1 MGGIL
6 SSLNTSYTGL
16 QAHQVMV
23 DVTGN
28 NISNAND
35 EFYSRQRVIARPQ
48 SSLAYTDRNVNMGVN
63 VESIQRVHDEFVF
76 ARYARANQEHAFY
89 STQFDNLREA
99 SSYFPD
105 MGEVGIQN
113 DLQNYFNAW
122 KDLAKNAKDPA
133 TKQALVQKTQT
144 LTRNIQDTRARLVA
158 LQYKASQELV
168 SSVKEVNRIGAEI
181 ANINRHLKEMEDPKT
196 LKQANELRDKRDAL
210 EFRLK
215 ELIGGNVSK
224 MHVQTNSANDI
235 KVADFDDGYVFNVAY
250 GFNIVDGAIFHPLV
264 VDNSDNKDHLAQIY
278 FQGDD
283 FKTIN
288 ITDKINQGKVGA
300 LMGIYNDG
308 SHGTIK
314 GKLQNYID
322 TLDTFAKGLIEST
335 NAIYAQSAAHSIEGK
350 IVEFDDRTALKDTNY
365 NIKEGSFDVVAY
377 NTDGKVLAK
386 KTIHITPITTMQ
398 DVIAQINANT
408 DDNRD
413 NNTMNDFDDYFSAH
427 FDNKAKQFSIQA
439 KNPSQGLFVSIKD
452 HGSNFT
458 GALGLN
464 TFFEGDSA
472 RNITINDTYKKEPTA
487 LRPWLAPI
495 NGNFD
500 VANMMQQL
508 QYDKVDFYQNK
519 LQNNTPMTIEEYYQ
533 FLAGT
538 IHTQAEKSQRTL
550 ESKQAILGV
559 VKKEHEAISGV
570 NNDEEMVNLIK
581 YQGGYAANA
590 KVITAIDRMIET
602 LLSMKQ

>member
-48 SSLAYTDRNVNMGVN
+48 TSLAYTDRNVNMGVN
-63 VESIQRVHDEFVF
+63 VETIQRVHDEFVF

-99 SSYFPD
+99 SSYLPD
-105 MGEVGIQN
+105 MEEVGIQN

-158 LQYKASQELV
+158 LQHKASQELI

-210 EFRLK
+210 EFHLK

-224 MHVQTNSANDI
+224 MHVQTNAANDI
-235 KVADFDDGYVFNVAY
+235 KVADFDDGYVFNVGY
-250 GFNIVDGAIFHPLV
+250 GFNIIDGAIFHPLV
-264 VDNSDNKDHLAQIY
+264 VENSDNKDQLAQIY
-278 FQGDD
+278 FRGDD

-288 ITDKINQGKVGA
+288 ITDKIDQGKVGA
-300 LMGIYNDG
+300 LMGVYNDG
-308 SHGTIK
+308 SHGTTK
-314 GKLQNYID
+314 GKLQNYLD
-322 TLDTFAKGLIEST
+322 ALDTFAKGLIEST

-350 IVEFDDRTALKDTNY
+350 IVEFEDRTALKDTNY

-377 NTDGKVLAK
+377 NTDGHILAK
-386 KTIHITPITTMQ
+386 RTIQITPITTMQ
-398 DVIAQINANT
+398 DVVAQINANT
-408 DDNRD
+408 DDNHD
-413 NNTMNDFDDYFSAH
+413 NNTTNDFDDYFSAH
-427 FDNKAKQFSIQA
+427 FDNRAKKFSIHA

-464 TFFEGDSA
+464 TFFDGDSA
-472 RNITINDTYKKEPTA
+472 RNIALNSTYKKEPTA

-508 QYDKVDFYQNK
+508 QYDKVDFYHDK
-519 LQNNTPMTIEEYYQ
+519 FNNTPMTIEEYYQ
-533 FLAGT
+533 FVASKV
-538 IHTQAEKSQRTL
+538 HTEAEKSQRAT
-550 ESKQAILGV
+550 ESKEAILEV

-570 NNDEEMVNLIK
+570 SNDEEMVNLIK

-602 LLSMKQ
+602 LLGMKQ

>member
-48 SSLAYTDRNVNMGVN
+48 NSLAYTDRNVNMGVN
-63 VESIQRVHDEFVF
+63 VETIQRVHDEFVF

-99 SSYFPD
+99 SSYFSD
-105 MGEVGIQN
+105 MEEVGIHN
-113 DLQNYFNAW
+113 DLQEYFNAW

-133 TKQALVQKTQT
+133 TKQALAQKTQT
-144 LTRNIQDTRARLVA
+144 LTRNIQDTRARLVT
-158 LQYKASQELV
+158 LQHKASQELI

-181 ANINRHLKEMEDPKT
+181 ANINKHLKEMEDPKT

-210 EFRLK
+210 EFHLK

-235 KVADFDDGYVFNVAY
+235 KVADFDDGYVLNIGY

-264 VDNSDNKDHLAQIY
+264 VENSDNKNQLAQIY
-278 FQGDD
+278 FRGDD
-283 FKTIN
+283 FKVLN
-288 ITDKINQGKVGA
+288 ITDKIDQGKVGA

-308 SHGTIK
+308 SHGTTK
-314 GKLQNYID
+314 GKLQNY
-322 TLDTFAKGLIEST
+322 LDALDIFAKGLIEST
-335 NAIYAQSAAHSIEGK
+335 NAIYAQSAAHSVEGK
-350 IVEFDDRTALKDTNY
+350 IVEFQDRTALKDTNY

-377 NTDGKVLAK
+377 NTDGQVLAK
-386 KTIHITPITTMQ
+386 RTIHITPITTMQ

-408 DDNRD
+408 DDNHD
-413 NNTMNDFDDYFSAH
+413 NNTMNDFDDYFIAH

-472 RNITINDTYKKEPTA
+472 RNIALNTTYKKEPTA

-508 QYDKVDFYQNK
+508 QYDKVDFYHNK
-519 LQNNTPMTIEEYYQ
+519 LNNTPMTIEESYQ
-533 FLAGT
+533 FVAGK
-538 IHTQAEKSQRTL
+538 IHTEAEKSQRAL
-550 ESKQAILGV
+550 ESKEAILGV
-559 VKKEHEAISGV
+559 VKKEHDAISGV
-570 NNDEEMVNLIK
+570 NSDEEMVNLIK

-602 LLSMKQ
+602 LLGMKQ